1 DTFDIPADLIPR
13 QFQQVIRHC
22 LEKNPQKRYQTAHDL
37 ALALK
42 AIERGQWQV
51 SSGTRK
57 LWPSIAVLPF
67 IDMSPEKDLEYF
79 CDGIAEELI
88 HALSRLRGLYVT
100 SRTSAFQFK
109 QKALDV
115 RLIGQQLNAATIL
128 EGSVRKS
135 GTRLRITA
143 ELINTSDGYQIW
155 SERYD
160 REIQDIFLVQ
170 ENIAGAI
177 VENLKIKLAAGF
189 DQPLVKRYT
198 EDLEAYHLYLKG
210 RYFWAKRYEAG
221 LSKAMDFYLQAIERD
236 PEYAPAYAGIADC
249 YTILGSY
256 GFLHTKTAFD
266 KARAAAEKALE
277 LDETLPEAH
286 VAAALISF
294 WYDWNWELAEQSFQH
309 ALQLN
314 PNDSPA
320 HIWYATFLS
329 MMGRFP
335 EVEVEI
341 RSAQKLDPLSPL
353 VNSLAGCALYM
364 ARAYDEALLEFQKAL
379 DVDTDFLVALS
390 FIGSVYIE
398 KSMFNEARAAAERAV
413 KLSSRSSFSLA
424 SYGSILAVLGHTEE
438 AQSVIAELQNR
449 SKEQYVPAFCFAMIH
464 IGMKDYDR
472 AFAFLEESL
481 QDRNIQICFLK
492 ESPGLD
498 SLRSDPRF
506 RALLHRVPFP

>member
-1 DTFDIPADLIPR
+1 
-13 QFQQVIRHC
+13 
-22 LEKNPQKRYQTAHDL
+22 
-37 ALALK
+37 
-42 AIERGQWQV
+42 
-51 SSGTRK
+51 
-57 LWPSIAVLPF
+57 
-67 IDMSPEKDLEYF
+67 
-79 CDGIAEELI
+79 
-88 HALSRLRGLYVT
+88 
-100 SRTSAFQFK
+100 
-109 QKALDV
+109 
-115 RLIGQQLNAATIL
+115 
-128 EGSVRKS
+128 
-135 GTRLRITA
+135 
-143 ELINTSDGYQIW
+143 
-155 SERYD
+155 
-160 REIQDIFLVQ
+160 
-170 ENIAGAI
+170 
-177 VENLKIKLAAGF
+177 
-189 DQPLVKRYT
+189 
-198 EDLEAYHLYLKG
+198 
-210 RYFWAKRYEAG
+210 
-221 LSKAMDFYLQAIERD
+221 
-236 PEYAPAYAGIADC
+236 
-249 YTILGSY
+249 
-256 GFLHTKTAFD
+256 
-266 KARAAAEKALE
+266 
-277 LDETLPEAH
+277 
-286 VAAALISF
+286 ALISF